1 MTDSTLAYE
10 AYRRLVRLEHVRGGA
25 LETAFPTLGRGSM
38 AGACDRQIGFQML
51 DAEPSEQ
58 TTDATLLAFHTGHHL
73 HELVQE
79 AMQFFYGMECESK
92 VDLRPIGYDISG
104 HADGVYEHDGKR
116 IVFELKT
123 KKAYP
128 FRKARNPGSSRERQ
142 MELNEVQ
149 QAGMYALAVGADA
162 IHIVYL
168 AKDNFGTAFKPRD
181 HIQAGETI
189 EWMLDLDDPVPGDGR
204 TVREVSQLEAERINR
219 ISEQIKSDELPARNI
234 PGWGIDGRVDV
245 LPQPGSSDG
254 PWRCRYCDFWGLCD
268 TMPAQALSL
277 DDVLIP
283 LKNGQWINR
292 EQFED

>member
-1 MTDSTLAYE
+1 
-10 AYRRLVRLEHVRGGA
+10 VRLEHVRGGA

-79 AMQFFYGMECESK
+79 AMQFFYGMLVEVK

-104 HADGVYEHDGKR
+104 HADGLYEHEEKT

-123 KKAYP
+123 KKSYP
-128 FRKARNPGSSRERQ
+128 MKLARVKREP
-142 MELNEVQ
+142 ELHEVQ
-149 QAGMYALAVGADA
+149 QAGMYALAVDADA

-168 AKDNFGTAFKPRD
+168 AKDNAGNQFKPRD
-181 HIQAGETI
+181 HIQAGETV
-189 EWMLDLDDPVPGDGR
+189 EWMLGLDDPVPGDGR
-204 TVREVSQLEAERINR
+204 TVREVSQLEAERINA
-219 ISEQIKSDELPARNI
+219 IAKEIKSDVLPARFI
-234 PGWGIDGRVDV
+234 PGWGHVET
-245 LPQPGSSDG
+245 LPQPGGTEGS
-254 PWRCRYCDFWGLCD
+254 WRCRYCDYWGLCD
-268 TMPAQALSL
+268 TMPAQALPL

-292 EQFED
+292 EQYQ

>member
-1 MTDSTLAYE
+1 MTDSNLAHE
-10 AYRRLVRLEHVRGGA
+10 AYRRLVRLEHARGGA
-25 LETAFPTLGRGSM
+25 LDTAFPTLGRGSM

-128 FRKARNPGSSRERQ
+128 MKLARVKREP
-142 MELNEVQ
+142 ELHEVQ
-149 QAGMYALAVGADA
+149 QAGMYALALDADA

-168 AKDNFGTAFKPRD
+168 AKDNAGNQFKPRD

-189 EWMLDLDDPVPGDGR
+189 EWMLGLDDPVPGDGR
-204 TVREVSQLEAERINR
+204 TVREVSQLEAERINA
-219 ISEQIKSDELPARNI
+219 IAKEIKSDVLPARFI
-234 PGWGIDGRVDV
+234 PGWGHVET
-245 LPQPGSSDG
+245 LPQPGGTEGS
-254 PWRCRYCDFWGLCD
+254 WRCRYCDFWGLCD

-292 EQFED
+292 EQFEREE

>member
-1 MTDSTLAYE
+1 MTDSTLAYD
-10 AYRRLVRLEHVRGGA
+10 AYRRLVRLEHARGGD
-25 LETAFPTLGRGSM
+25 LKTAFPTLGRGSM

-51 DAEPSEQ
+51 NAEPSEQ

-79 AMQFFYGMECESK
+79 SMQFFYGMECESK

-128 FRKARNPGSSRERQ
+128 MKLARVKREP
-142 MELNEVQ
+142 ELHEVQ
-149 QAGMYALAVGADA
+149 QAGMYALALDADA

-168 AKDNFGTAFKPRD
+168 AKDNAGNQFKPRD

-189 EWMLDLDDPVPGDGR
+189 EWMLGLDDPVPGDGR
-204 TVREVSQLEAERINR
+204 TVREVSQVEAWRINT
-219 ISEQIKSDELPARNI
+219 ISRDIKN
-234 PGWGIDGRVDV
+234 DV
-245 LPQPGSSDG
+245 LPGGTEGS
-254 PWRCRYCDFWGLCD
+254 WRCRYCDFWGLCD
-268 TMPAQALSL
+268 TMPAEALSL

>member
-25 LETAFPTLGRGSM
+25 LETAFPTLGRGSS
-38 AGACDRQIGFQML
+38 AGSCDRQIGFQML

-79 AMQFFYGMECESK
+79 AMQFFYGMLVEVK

-104 HADGVYEHDGKR
+104 HADGLYEHEEKT

-128 FRKARNPGSSRERQ
+128 MKLARVRREP
-142 MELNEVQ
+142 ELHEVQ
-149 QAGMYALAVGADA
+149 QAGMYALAVEADA
-162 IHIVYL
+162 IHLVYL
-168 AKDNFGTAFKPRD
+168 AKDNAGNQFKPRD

-189 EWMLDLDDPVPGDGR
+189 EWLLNLDDPVPGDGR
-204 TVREVSQLEAERINR
+204 TVREVSQLEAERINA
-219 ISEQIKSDELPARNI
+219 IAQEIKSGVLPARFI
-234 PGWGIDGRVDV
+234 PGWGHVET
-245 LPQPGSSDG
+245 LPQPGGTEGS
-254 PWRCRYCDFWGLCD
+254 WRCRYCDYWGLCD
-268 TMPAQALSL
+268 TIPAQALSL

-283 LKNGQWINR
+283 LKGER
-292 EQFED
+292 